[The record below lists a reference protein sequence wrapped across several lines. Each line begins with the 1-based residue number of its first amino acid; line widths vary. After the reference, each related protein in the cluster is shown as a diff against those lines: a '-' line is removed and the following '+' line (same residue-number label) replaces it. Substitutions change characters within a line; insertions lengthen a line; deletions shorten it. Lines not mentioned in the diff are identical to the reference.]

1 MRSDAEW
8 VRPVGRIAP
17 SPTGPLHLGHAFAF
31 LHAWWTT
38 RSRGGSI
45 VLRMED
51 LDPKRCTPEFEQG
64 ILFDL
69 EWLGLDWDGPILRQS
84 EQFPRYREILGDL
97 RERGLTYGCSCTR
110 RDIRMVS
117 APHPGEDLRYPG
129 TCRDLGL
136 GVGPEEQVHG
146 QRLKVESCQ
155 VRIEDRVQR
164 PLETDIA
171 QESGDFLLWS
181 RSDLPSYQLA
191 VTLDDHYQGVT
202 EVVRGRDLLSS
213 TARQDLLR
221 QHLGYPPISSVH
233 FGMVLDG
240 QGKRLAKRSGGSSIA
255 GFREAG
261 GQAAELVRWVAAVA
275 GLADEGPKPV
285 DYLGSYDLPPKED
298 WWPSESSPGPFPP
311 L

>member
-1 MRSDAEW
+1 MRSDADW
-8 VRPVGRIAP
+8 VRPVGRFAP

-38 RSRGGSI
+38 RSRGGRM

-51 LDPKRCTPEFEQG
+51 LDPERCTPKFEQD

-84 EQFPRYREILGDL
+84 EQFPRYRDVLEGL
-97 RERGLTYGCSCTR
+97 RQQGLTYGCRCTR
-110 RDIRMVS
+110 RNIRMMS

-129 TCRDLGL
+129 TCRELGL
-136 GVGPEEQVHG
+136 GVEEGGQVHG
-146 QRLKVESCQ
+146 QRIKVEPGH
-155 VRIEDRVQR
+155 VLIEDRVQA
-164 PLETDIA
+164 PLGTDIA
-171 QESGDFLLWS
+171 QDLGDFLLWS
-181 RSDLPSYQLA
+181 RSDIPSYQFA
-191 VTLDDHYQGVT
+191 VTLDDQYQGVT

-221 QHLGYPPISSVH
+221 QHLGYPPINSVH
-233 FGMVLDG
+233 FGMVLDK
-240 QGKRLAKRSGGSSIA
+240 QGKRLSKRSGSSSIA

-275 GLADEGPKPV
+275 GLADEGPKPM
-285 DYLGSYDLPPKED
+285 DYLGSYELPPKED
-298 WWPSESSPGPFPP
+298 WWPSEASPGPFPP

>member
-1 MRSDAEW
+1 M
-8 VRPVGRIAP
+8 
-17 SPTGPLHLGHAFAF
+17 
-31 LHAWWTT
+31 
-38 RSRGGSI
+38 
-45 VLRMED
+45 VLRIED
-51 LDPKRCTPEFEQG
+51 LDPERCTQEFEQG
-64 ILFDL
+64 ILLDL

-84 EQFPRYREILGDL
+84 EQFPRYRDVLENL
-97 RERGLTYGCSCTR
+97 RERGLTYGCRCSR
-110 RDIRMVS
+110 RAIRMLS
-117 APHPGEDLRYPG
+117 APHPGEDLHYPG
-129 TCRDLGL
+129 TCRELSL
-136 GVGPEEQVHG
+136 GVNQEGQVHG
-146 QRLKVESCQ
+146 QRIKVEPGH
-155 VRIEDRVQR
+155 VLIEDRVQC
-164 PLETDIA
+164 PLETNIA

-181 RSDLPSYQLA
+181 RSDLPAYQFA
-191 VTLDDHYQGVT
+191 VTLDDQYQGVT
-202 EVVRGRDLLSS
+202 EVVRGRDLLPS

-275 GLADEGPKPV
+275 GLADQGPKPV

-298 WWPSESSPGPFPP
+298 WWPSEASPGPFPP